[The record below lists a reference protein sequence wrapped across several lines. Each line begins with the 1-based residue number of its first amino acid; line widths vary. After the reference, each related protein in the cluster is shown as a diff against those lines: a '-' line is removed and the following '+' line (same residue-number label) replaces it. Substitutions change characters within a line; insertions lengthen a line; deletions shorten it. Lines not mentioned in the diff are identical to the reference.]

1 MIAVRVRYV
10 RVPKKQNKETWQ
22 SFLRESDRRME
33 QSNKSKRAGR
43 ERVYTKS
50 FSTRQSFGAASEVR
64 TIKS

>member
-1 MIAVRVRYV
+1 MIVVRARCV

-33 QSNKSKRAGR
+33 QSNKSKRAGK

-50 FSTRQSFGAASEVR
+50 FSTRQNFGAASEVR
-64 TIKS
+64 TVKR